1 MKTNNKNIYPCS
13 FETEKILII
22 YIIQNQKISKEL
34 IYNININDFFFK
46 NNKNIFFIIK
56 KLLKNQK
63 NINIINIKNE
73 LHKLNLIN
81 SIYYIESL
89 QKHNKLKININDY
102 YIIIKEKSTLRKI
115 IKLSFQIIKQS
126 IYNEF
131 NKINNLTNKIIFL
144 INKIKKKNNINE
156 LLICNQLKQT
166 INNIE
171 NLYKKK
177 SNITGISSGFYKIDK
192 ITSGFQKSDL
202 IIIAGRPSMGKT
214 TFLIN
219 LIENFIKNYNQS
231 IIFFSIEMS
240 IDQLIMKI
248 MSLISKIK
256 LQKIKTGTLTK
267 KDWNQLFNCV
277 IYLSKKKI
285 FIIDKGNMDTNNIEI
300 TCEKILNKHKKI
312 GLIIIDYIQLIQN
325 KNHNDNRTVE
335 MSKISRSL
343 KLLAKK
349 INSPII
355 AISQLNRNLE
365 YRINKRPIMSDIR
378 ESGSIEQDAD
388 LIMFIYR
395 DEVYNKKHNNSN
407 LCEIIISKQRNG
419 PTGTVYLTFLPEYS
433 KFNNI

>member
-144 INKIKKKNNINE
+144 INNIQKKNNINE